1 MILGIKLCKT
11 KSDFSLCQSHYIEK
25 MSERFNSSDVLPM
38 RIAVD
43 PSIHL
48 ETNRGSSVSQVEYAK
63 IKDSVMFLMKLHL
76 F

>member
-1 MILGIKLCKT
+1 
-11 KSDFSLCQSHYIEK
+11 

-38 RIAVD
+38 RTAFD

-48 ETNRGSSVSQVEYAK
+48 EKNRGSSVSQVEYAK
-63 IKDSVMFLMKLHL
+63 IIDSVMFLMKLHS